1 MSLPDS
7 NTMELAPGSL
17 ISADFLRSCF
27 RHVTI
32 MVGYPGSGKSTLAYK
47 LSDTVISGDVLK
59 TAPKMIKAAEE
70 ALKANPSAS
79 IVFDATNA
87 TKARRAEYVAF
98 AKRHGLPVRCI
109 HVATPIEVSMERNKM
124 REKPVPNIALYLY
137 RKKFE
142 QPTADEG
149 LEIIVV

>member
-1 MSLPDS
+1 
-7 NTMELAPGSL
+7 
-17 ISADFLRSCF
+17 
-27 RHVTI
+27 
-32 MVGYPGSGKSTLAYK
+32 MVGFPGSGKSTIARGLDA
-47 LSDTVISGDVLK
+47 TIISGDDLK
-59 TAPKMIKAAEE
+59 TAPKMIKAAEA
-70 ALKANPSAS
+70 ALKTAPGQS

-98 AKRHGLPVRCI
+98 ARRHNLPAQCI
-109 HVATPIEVSMERNKM
+109 HVATPIEVALERNKL

-142 QPTADEG
+142 EPTADEG

>member
-1 MSLPDS
+1 
-7 NTMELAPGSL
+7 MELAPGSL

-59 TAPKMIKAAEE
+59 TAPKMIKAAEA
-70 ALKANPSAS
+70 ALKANPAAS